1 MYCYLWEY
9 LVEKLTGRRSG
20 LYERSFPV
28 VSLFHGNNNRAAQMR
43 LITYE
48 SAAAEYFEQLHM
60 IQNKSP

>member
-9 LVEKLTGRRSG
+9 LLEKLTGRRSG
-20 LYERSFPV
+20 LCERSFPV
-28 VSLFHGNNNRAAQMR
+28 VSLFHGNNNGATQMR